1 MKDFYIKDVDETD
14 SSYIKEILKLKP
26 TILRVNNNGNIVRS
40 ILRKLNREDVKV
52 IVNSREDYKWILF
65 QMKDYY

>member
-52 IVNSREDYKWILF
+52 IVNSREDYK
-65 QMKDYY
+65 